1 MKLSI
6 EKKIEYLEKVSSY
19 YRTLGNNVY
28 SDYRNQMHIV
38 LGLEDDYTYLTSTET
53 YENDI
58 ENPYL
63 RIELNEWDQLVAEI
77 EIQHQDKRL
86 NPNFYQDASLDLGPI
101 EAILD
106 IDGAKYKLDKY
117 QLLRYTKLHLQNI
130 TRFKIM
136 DSLRPQNKEN
146 RNKEREIFK
155 SFDESLDKKL
165 SRKKEIEL
173 NHKKDIELADFYLS
187 VIKKFKTVKPLGEII
202 TQEFRP
208 YQPDYKKEYRYS
220 HKPIWDFPCI
230 HHLKHG
236 CIDPAIRYSRVYKNE
251 FLYQGIKEIDN
262 YHDFALISEFN
273 HGMLVPTDTCQ
284 IFSIIDP
291 SVRTGLWYILG
302 SYYYKKIGFRAFS
315 LNTPFLDIPIPIL
328 DAMYAPYFADSLNL
342 YGYYIERQES
352 YLRLVENTKAIYA
365 HQGEKAANYY
375 IELTLNELDESSID

>member
-1 MKLSI
+1 MKLSV
-6 EKKIEYLEKVSSY
+6 EKKIEYLDKVSSY
-19 YRTLGNNVY
+19 YGTLGNNVY
-28 SDYRNQMHIV
+28 SDYRNQMDIV
-38 LGLEDDYTYLTSTET
+38 LGLEDDYTYITSTEA

-86 NPNFYQDASLDLGPI
+86 NPKFYQDASLDLGPI

-106 IDGAKYKLDKY
+106 IDGTKYKLDMY
-117 QLLRYTKLHLQNI
+117 QILRYTKLQLQNM

-146 RNKEREIFK
+146 RNKEREISK
-155 SFDESLDKKL
+155 SYNKILEKKL
-165 SRKKEIEL
+165 SRTKEIEI

-187 VIKKFKTVKPLGEII
+187 VFEKFKTVKPLGEILS
-202 TQEFRP
+202 QEYRP

-220 HKPIWDFPCI
+220 HEPIWDFPCI
-230 HHLKHG
+230 HRLKQG
-236 CIDPAIRYSRVYKNE
+236 CIDPTIQYSQVYKNE

-262 YHDFALISEFN
+262 YHDFTLISEFN
-273 HGMLVPTDTCQ
+273 HGMLVPTDSCQ

-291 SVRTGLWYILG
+291 SVSIGLWYILG
-302 SYYYKKIGFRAFS
+302 SYYYKKIGFRAFAM
-315 LNTPFLDIPIPIL
+315 NTPFLDIPIPIL
-328 DAMYAPYFADSLNL
+328 DVMYQPYFADSLNL

-352 YLRLVENTKAIYA
+352 YRRLIENTKAIYA
-365 HQGEKAANYY
+365 KQGEKAANYY
-375 IELTLNELDESSID
+375 IELTLNELDESSVD